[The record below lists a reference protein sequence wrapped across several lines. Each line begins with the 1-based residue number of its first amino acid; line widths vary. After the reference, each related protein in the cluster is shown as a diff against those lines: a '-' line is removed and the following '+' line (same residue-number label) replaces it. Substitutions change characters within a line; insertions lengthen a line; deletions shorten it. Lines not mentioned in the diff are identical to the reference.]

1 MAPPIVAGL
10 LSGGAFTAAAAGVR
24 RFGSRAAG
32 WLGRNTG
39 RTGAGAGGFLGG
51 FGTSEIFQRLGI
63 EDERTQRVAILG
75 TVLVAVVGLGQLV
88 DLNVDL

>member
-1 MAPPIVAGL
+1 MAPPLIAGL
-10 LSGGAFTAAAAGVR
+10 LSAGAFTAGAAAVR
-24 RFGSRAAG
+24 RYGSRAAG